1 MPPVTDP
8 RPVVTE
14 KNVKDFSRQYLKEG
28 MWPGKIKPSEYR
40 ESASKDRESLGQ
52 GNQILMCSGDKHE
65 TRIKPYQ
72 PVSTE
77 RAQFHKRGQLSTSRT
92 IDIAPTTATSFY
104 PNIDMN
110 IVQKINSTLDNNY
123 YQERKAGHPSASFS
137 AAIDLS
143 HGGHKP
149 SLSSS

>member
-28 MWPGKIKPSEYR
+28 MWPGKIKPSEYNR
-40 ESASKDRESLGQ
+40 ESISKERESLGQ
-52 GNQILMCSGDKHE
+52 GNQILMCSGDKSE

-77 RAQFHKRGQLSTSRT
+77 RA
-92 IDIAPTTATSFY
+92 
-104 PNIDMN
+104 
-110 IVQKINSTLDNNY
+110 
-123 YQERKAGHPSASFS
+123 
-137 AAIDLS
+137 
-143 HGGHKP
+143 
-149 SLSSS
+149 